1 MLTTREKLLEF
12 IRKRAFEEKCDEGE
26 VIREHGLQNVL
37 FMEMADG
44 NVDYKTRRAVK
55 KIKDAVIIRELMQIV
70 RDFPDVILLK
80 GLWYSEK
87 YYGQQ
92 ELRLF
97 GDIDLYVREIQ
108 FADFDRAMKRNGYA
122 CLCENSP
129 VPSKFYFY
137 YDVYDG
143 TELSYGLLN
152 HYVYEKEGFM
162 LPQVEVHTYL
172 LPFYQYPLL
181 GYQEIYER
189 RKEAILCQR
198 LKVNVLECNDDFIY
212 AACHL
217 CKHLVHSIVAMEET
231 EGEKW
236 RVHEEKNIYD
246 MACMIDAGEIDWQV
260 VVERAKRWDVLQDV
274 LVACNMVRYFFP
286 DSISQ
291 KELNKMAG
299 LVGEDWQRGLYK
311 SLVRDLALSDASNVF
326 KGSLLDFVNAHQV
339 NPVCRAVEIPHRN
352 GILPAKEILRSRW
365 GNLYSEWDS
374 GYWYLIYELG
384 TGENVI
390 PYVSI
395 QCSLYDI
402 HAVTFLLDKE
412 KGIVSRNVKYER
424 RKPADWLKNICV
436 EENLEGQCV
445 IKISFEGLRLKPQ
458 ESRTIVCQLGLIVL
472 DEEERVADRVSLFG
486 RGYYHFYDMG
496 VIGLTD

>member
-1 MLTTREKLLEF
+1 MLATREKLMSF
-12 IRKRAFEEKCDEGE
+12 IRKRVFEKRCDEGE
-26 VIREHGLQNVL
+26 IIREYGLQDV
-37 FMEMADG
+37 FMEMTDG
-44 NVDYKTRRAVK
+44 NVDYNTLIAVK
-55 KIKDAVIIRELMQIV
+55 KIKDKVIVRELMRIV

-97 GDIDLYVREIQ
+97 GDIDLYVEERH
-108 FADFDRAMKRNGYA
+108 FADFDRAMKVNGYVR
-122 CLCENSP
+122 LRENSP

-137 YDVYDG
+137 YDVYDN

-162 LPQVEVHTYL
+162 LPQVEAHTYP

-181 GYQEIYER
+181 GYREMYER
-189 RKEAILCQR
+189 RKEVTLCQR
-198 LKVNVLECNDDFIY
+198 LKINVLECNDDFIY

-217 CKHLVHSIVAMEET
+217 CKHLVHSIVSMEET
-231 EGEKW
+231 EGEQ
-236 RVHEEKNIYD
+236 RGVHEGKNIYD
-246 MACMIDAGEIDWQV
+246 LACMIDAGEMDWQV
-260 VVERAKRWDVLQDV
+260 VLERARRWDVLQDV
-274 LVACNMVRYFFP
+274 LVACNLVRYFFP
-286 DSISQ
+286 DSIPQ
-291 KELNKMAG
+291 KELNKMTR
-299 LVGEDWQRGLYK
+299 LVEEDWQRGLYK
-311 SLVRDLALSDASNVF
+311 SLIRDIALSDASNVF
-326 KGSLLDFVNAHQV
+326 KGRLLDFVNAHQV
-339 NPVCRAVEIPHRN
+339 NPLCRAVEIPYRN
-352 GILPAKEILRSRW
+352 EILPAKEILRSRW
-365 GNLYSEWDS
+365 GNLYSEWDN
-374 GYWYLIYELG
+374 GYWYLVYELG
-384 TGENVI
+384 SNEKVI

-395 QCSLYDI
+395 QCPLYNI

-436 EENLEGQCV
+436 EVNLEGQCV
-445 IKISFEGLRLKPQ
+445 VKIGFEGLKLRPQ

-472 DEEERVADRVSLFG
+472 DEKERVTDRVSLFG

-496 VIGLTD
+496 VIGLAD